1 MNILVKRTYKK
12 DNYTIGDL
20 YIDGEWFC
28 NTLEDKDRNL
38 TSDMDEE
45 DIKKIKV
52 YGETA
57 IPTGT
62 YKLVTNVVSPK
73 FSSYEFYKSVC
84 NGCVPKL
91 LSVKGF
97 DGILIH
103 VADGYK
109 GAQLVQ
115 GCLGIGYNKIKG
127 GLLDG
132 KEVFKQ
138 FWNKIKDE
146 KEILI
151 TICH

>member
-1 MNILVKRTYKK
+1 MNILVKRTYRK

-20 YIDGEWFC
+20 YIDEEWFC

-73 FSSYEFYKSVC
+73 FSAYEFYKSVC
-84 NGCVPKL
+84 NGCVPRL

-127 GLLDG
+127 GLLNG

-138 FWNKIKDE
+138 FWDKIKNE
-146 KEILI
+146 KEITI